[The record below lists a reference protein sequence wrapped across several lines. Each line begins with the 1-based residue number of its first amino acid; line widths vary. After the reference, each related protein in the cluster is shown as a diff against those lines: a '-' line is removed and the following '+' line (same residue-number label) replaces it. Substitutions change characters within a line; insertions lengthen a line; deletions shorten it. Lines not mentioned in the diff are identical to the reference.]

1 MIKKRKAVGR
11 LYAGGQ
17 GFLILSTSEPKIWDS
32 KIIIGTE
39 DKVYLD
45 EEAREYYCQASGRLQ
60 INGSFIYKEF
70 NQPINIL
77 IYVKESDNEES
88 R

>member
-11 LYAGGQ
+11 LYIGRQ
-17 GFLILSTSEPKIWDS
+17 SFLILSTSEPKIRDS
-32 KIIIGTE
+32 NLIIGTE
-39 DKVYLD
+39 DKVMRD
-45 EEAREYYCQASGRLQ
+45 KDTREYYYQASGRLQ
-60 INGSFIYKEF
+60 INGTFVYKEF
-70 NQPINIL
+70 TQPQDIQ